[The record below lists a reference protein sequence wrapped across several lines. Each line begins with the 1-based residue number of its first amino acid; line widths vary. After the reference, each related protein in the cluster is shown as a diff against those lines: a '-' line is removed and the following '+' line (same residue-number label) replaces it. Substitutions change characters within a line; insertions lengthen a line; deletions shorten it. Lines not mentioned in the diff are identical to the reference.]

1 LSVSIEYIHY
11 NPIKHGLANAPANWA
26 YSSFKRY
33 VDKGIYNIKWD
44 ASVKVEFEDTV
55 GYE

>member
-1 LSVSIEYIHY
+1 VSVEYIHY